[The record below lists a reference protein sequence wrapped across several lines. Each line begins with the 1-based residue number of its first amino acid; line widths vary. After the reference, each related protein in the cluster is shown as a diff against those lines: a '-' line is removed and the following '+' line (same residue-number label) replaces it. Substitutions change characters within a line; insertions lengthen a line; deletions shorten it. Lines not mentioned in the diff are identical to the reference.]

1 MRYKIFFVSIMA
13 MLCLFFSTSTSSA
26 ANWREVYSDNEINVY
41 IDSSNVYYQ
50 TDASGNKDYDAI
62 QFREKIACL
71 DEDDY
76 MVTNCVISLSG
87 RCIYAYDYT
96 VYDYAGN
103 ILENGNRDG
112 YSEKILPGTMGQAEM
127 EVVCELA
134 R

>member
-1 MRYKIFFVSIMA
+1 MNRPYAVHPNKNADVNLGIKYSLLHVKSAVAFLILMWECCGHPASLRYSIQ
-13 MLCLFFSTSTSSA
+13 
-26 ANWREVYSDNEINVY
+26 RQKEISIAEEY

-87 RCIYAYDYT
+87 RCIYA
-96 VYDYAGN
+96 
-103 ILENGNRDG
+103 
-112 YSEKILPGTMGQAEM
+112 
-127 EVVCELA
+127 
-134 R
+134 

>member
-13 MLCLFFSTSTSSA
+13 MICLFFLTSTSSA
-26 ANWREVYSDNEINVY
+26 ANWREVYSDNEI
-41 IDSSNVYYQ
+41 NVYYQ

-87 RCIYAYDYT
+87 RCIYA
-96 VYDYAGN
+96 
-103 ILENGNRDG
+103 
-112 YSEKILPGTMGQAEM
+112 
-127 EVVCELA
+127 
-134 R
+134 